1 MALLLS
7 SKQLEGGKDT
17 TPVAVFEW
25 RNMNPIL
32 NTRIYELEF
41 PDGLVEKYLVNTIL
55 KILLE
60 QVDSDGSETVLI
72 SENSHFLWPKCSH
85 SEGRWFIY

>member
-41 PDGLVEKYLVNTIL
+41 PYGLLEKSLVNNIL
-55 KILLE
+55 ENILG
-60 QVDSDGSETVLI
+60 QVDSDGWDTGILYEI
-72 SENSHFLWPKCSH
+72 
-85 SEGRWFIY
+85 I

>member
-1 MALLLS
+1 
-7 SKQLEGGKDT
+7 
-17 TPVAVFEW
+17 
-25 RNMNPIL
+25 MNPIL

-72 SENSHFLWPKCSH
+72 SENSHFL
-85 SEGRWFIY
+85 